1 MQCSIL
7 VRIFLSNQIMIKIW
21 WFKGFHSFLYFQF
34 SAGVTPGDIKII
46 ETDASGAVRESAG
59 LTFGEN
65 EIIPGKEICSNLVFC
80 VNLGLFSL
88 VFKAKWVQLNSKTL
102 QVSKI
107 SLISGEFQED
117 LDDERGGWDNKLDFL
132 FSCISVSVGL
142 GSKFFKFLNQIT
154 LSFLIDRYWV

>member
-1 MQCSIL
+1 MYFRPVSI
-7 VRIFLSNQIMIKIW
+7 FKI
-21 WFKGFHSFLYFQF
+21 HSFLYFQF

-65 EIIPGKEICSNLVFC
+65 EIIP
-80 VNLGLFSL
+80 
-88 VFKAKWVQLNSKTL
+88 
-102 QVSKI
+102 
-107 SLISGEFQED
+107 GEFQED

-154 LSFLIDRYWV
+154 LSFLIDRY